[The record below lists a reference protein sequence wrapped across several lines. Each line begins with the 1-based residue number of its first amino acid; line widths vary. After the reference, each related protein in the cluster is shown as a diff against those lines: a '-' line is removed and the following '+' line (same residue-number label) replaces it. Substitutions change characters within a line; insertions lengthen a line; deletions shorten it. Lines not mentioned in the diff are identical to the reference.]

1 MRAYLIRRVLLTIPT
16 LILATMIVFL
26 MVRFIPG
33 SALDMMIAEMSA
45 TSGEEFKDVEG
56 LKHAL
61 GLDVS
66 VPIQYGRWVG
76 LWPNADGKISGM
88 LQGDLGKSLW
98 TNEPIKDIIRVRW
111 PVSIELALLAFTIQ
125 WMLAL
130 PIGVFAATRQDSLLD
145 YSGRLF
151 AITMLSLPGFWLA
164 TMVIVYPSI
173 WWGTMPN
180 IVYVPL
186 VNDPIGNLKQFLLP
200 SFIVGVASSAMT
212 MRLTRTMMLEVLRQ
226 DYIRT
231 AWSKGLTERTV
242 LLRHA
247 VKNAFIPVITVMGA
261 QVPTLINGQIIMEQI
276 FALPGMGRLFIDAL
290 NTRNYPVINAINV
303 MVAVVILYTNVLV
316 DIAYAWLDPRIR
328 YQ

>member
-1 MRAYLIRRVLLTIPT
+1 MRAYLTRRFLLVIPT
-16 LILATMIVFL
+16 LFLVTMIVFML
-26 MVRFIPG
+26 VRFIPG
-33 SALDMMIAEMSA
+33 SVLDMMIAEMSA

-56 LKHAL
+56 LKRAL
-61 GLDVS
+61 GMDQS
-66 VPIQYGRWVG
+66 IPAQYGRWLGV
-76 LWPNADGKISGM
+76 WPQADGKISGM
-88 LQGDLGKSLW
+88 LQGDLGRSLW
-98 TNEPIKDIIRVRW
+98 TNEPINDILKQRI
-111 PVSIELALLAFTIQ
+111 PVSLELSIIAHLFQ
-125 WMLAL
+125 WGLAL
-130 PIGVFAATRQDSLLD
+130 PIGVFAATRQDSAID

-180 IVYVPL
+180 IVYVPI
-186 VNDPIGNLKQFLLP
+186 VDDPINNLKQFILP
-200 SFIVGVASSAMT
+200 AFITGIAGSAGL

-247 VKNAFIPVITVMGA
+247 VKNAFIPVITVLGA
-261 QVPTLINGQIIMEQI
+261 QIPTLISGQIIMEQI
-276 FALPGMGRLFIDAL
+276 FALPGMGRVFIEAL
-290 NTRNYPVINAINV
+290 NQRNYPVISAINT
-303 MVAVVILYTNVLV
+303 VIAILVLTMNVLV

-328 YQ
+328 YR